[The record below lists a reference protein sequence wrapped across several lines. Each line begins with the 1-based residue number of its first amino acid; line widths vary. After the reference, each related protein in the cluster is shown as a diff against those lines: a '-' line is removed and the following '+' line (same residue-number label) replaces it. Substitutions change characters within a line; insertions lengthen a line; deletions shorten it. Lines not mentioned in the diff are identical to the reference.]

1 MRSPSRNFTKLCGK
15 PIAVYT
21 LFHLTNL
28 LASSNEPIEN
38 AVRPQRFWSKSTD
51 LAIGSPIANRHQ
63 SELEGLIGFFV
74 NSLVMRSD
82 LSGNPTFREL
92 LEQVRQVALG
102 AYEHQ
107 DLPFEKLVEELD
119 PDRDLSR
126 NPLFQ
131 IAFALQNAPMQPL
144 ELPALTLEPAPL
156 ESASTR
162 FDLEVHLWEPA
173 HGLKSLWR
181 SQDGLSG
188 FISYST
194 DLFDRDR
201 IARLVGHFQTLLAGI
216 VANPDARLS
225 DLPLLTPEERQQI
238 LHNWSV
244 CSFNKSPLALFDNG
258 KTGSAAEV
266 PDQGQI
272 NIEASLTKEPVY
284 FHHIVEAHAKQTP
297 TAIAISPNS
306 TGSHSTDTGSQSK

>member
-1 MRSPSRNFTKLCGK
+1 MRVPS
-15 PIAVYT
+15 
-21 LFHLTNL
+21 
-28 LASSNEPIEN
+28 
-38 AVRPQRFWSKSTD
+38 
-51 LAIGSPIANRHQ
+51 
-63 SELEGLIGFFV
+63 
-74 NSLVMRSD
+74 
-82 LSGNPTFREL
+82 
-92 LEQVRQVALG
+92 G

-131 IAFALQNAPMQPL
+131 VAFALQNAPMQSL

-194 DLFDRDR
+194 DLFDHDR

-225 DLPLLTPEERQQI
+225 DLPLLTPEEYQQI
-238 LHNWSV
+238 LHDWSG
-244 CSFNKSPLALFDNG
+244 CSFNRFLLAPADHEEIKIATRIPRQGKSD
-258 KTGSAAEV
+258 
-266 PDQGQI
+266 
-272 NIEASLTKEPVY
+272 KELDLY
-284 FHHIVEAHAKQTP
+284 FHHIIEGHGEGEIDP
-297 TAIAISPNS
+297 
-306 TGSHSTDTGSQSK
+306 HSLPYFLS